1 MRLTR
6 NAAKVKKEERM
17 NEFKTEQR
25 EKPMTHDEVVLG
37 IMGISLNDLVNAI
50 RENRDGVFDCLYKQP
65 KQEGGKQNEAVLSA
79 L

>member
-1 MRLTR
+1 
-6 NAAKVKKEERM
+6 M
-17 NEFKTEQR
+17 NEFKTELR

-37 IMGISLNDLVNAI
+37 IMGIRLNDLVNAI

-65 KQEGGKQNEAVLSA
+65 KQEGGKQNEAVLPA

>member
-1 MRLTR
+1 
-6 NAAKVKKEERM
+6 M

-37 IMGISLNDLVNAI
+37 IMGINLNDLVNAI